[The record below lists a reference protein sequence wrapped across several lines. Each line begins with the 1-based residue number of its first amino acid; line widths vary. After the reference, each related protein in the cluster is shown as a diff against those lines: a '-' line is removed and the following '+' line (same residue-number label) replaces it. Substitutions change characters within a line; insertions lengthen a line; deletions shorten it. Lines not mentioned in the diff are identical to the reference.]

1 MLMLN
6 IFVGIVGFIL
16 IWIILQDAFE
26 TTVLPRRVSRKFRL
40 ARVFYFATWQLWS
53 MIARKIHSLDRREYF
68 LSFYGPLS
76 LILLLV
82 VWALGLVLGF
92 AMLQWGAGSAI
103 RAPENVVSFWTDLY
117 LSGTTFFTLGLGD
130 VIPLSPLAKILTIV
144 ECGTGFGFLALVIG
158 YLPVN
163 YQSFSRREVGISLMD
178 AHAGSP
184 PTAIEMLRR
193 HSRGQVMPELLEH
206 LHDWENWC
214 ANLLESHLSYSVL
227 MFYRSQHDRQSW
239 LAALTAI
246 LDVTAL
252 LGVGIDDIPEQTA
265 LFTFAIA
272 CHAAIDLGQTIA
284 VPADAS
290 NIDRLPHSD
299 FERLRAQL
307 KEIGITLHDEETA
320 EKRLAELRQK
330 YEPYVIA
337 LARRLYMPLP
347 GWLVEEEST
356 DDWQTSSWSHKEQTA
371 TQAG

>member
-1 MLMLN
+1 MLMLH

-16 IWIILQDAFE
+16 ICIILQDAFE
-26 TTVLPRRVSRKFRL
+26 TTVLPRRVSRKVRL
-40 ARVFYFATWQLWS
+40 TRIFYFATWQLWS
-53 MIARKIHSLDRREYF
+53 MIAHRIRSLDRRENF
-68 LSFYGPLS
+68 LSYYGPLS

-92 AMLQWGAGSAI
+92 ASLQFACGSGI
-103 RAPENVVSFWTDLY
+103 SAPEKVVSFWTDLY

-130 VIPLSPLAKILTIV
+130 VTPLSPLAKILTIV

-184 PTAIEMLRR
+184 PTAVEILRR
-193 HSRGQVMPELLEH
+193 HSRGLVMPELLEH

-214 ANLLESHLSYSVL
+214 ANLLESHLSYTVL
-227 MFYRSQHDRQSW
+227 MFYRSQHDHQSR

-252 LGVGIDDIPEQTA
+252 LAVGIDDIPEQTA

-272 CHAAIDLGQTIA
+272 CHAAIDLGQSIA
-284 VPADAS
+284 IPADAS
-290 NIDRLPHSD
+290 QIDRLPHSD

-307 KEIGITLHDEETA
+307 KEIGIPLHNEETA

-347 GWLVEEEST
+347 GWLVDEESE